1 MSASLEVWWAAAIV
15 AAGFA
20 LYQMHVYWRNQRE
33 IRNELD
39 RRSLTTRIDHLT
51 SELSQASLRIDVLES
66 RNASL
71 SQSVNQ
77 LAALFVRAAPQAS
90 DEAVRIVEA
99 LTRNL
104 RGSGVSITTQGDAT
118 IGGDVTGR
126 DRAGG

>member
-1 MSASLEVWWAAAIV
+1 MNVSAEVVIGAAAV
-15 AAGFA
+15 SAAFA
-20 LYQMHVYWRNQRE
+20 LYQAHVYWRDQRVRREE
-33 IRNELD
+33 ID
-39 RRSLTTRIDHLT
+39 RRTLTARIDHLT
-51 SELSQASLRIDVLES
+51 AELTQASLRIDVLES

-77 LAALFVRAAPQAS
+77 LAALFVRTTPQN
-90 DEAVRIVEA
+90 DEAVRIVET

-104 RGSGVSITTQGDAT
+104 RGAGVNITTQGDAT